1 MELASKQFCDH
12 QKLLL
17 TFLFSKISKIDTLS
31 GALIY
36 SLLAEKNEV
45 SYLIRITSNII
56 FWRALNQRVS
66 LSCVKKSKVCNFQQ
80 SEMERKTY
88 QSPNQENSPNIHHR
102 QTPQRSTAQ
111 IVRVILL
118 GLICCRNQ

>member
-88 QSPNQENSPNIHHR
+88 QSPKPREFPKHPSSPNPSKIH
-102 QTPQRSTAQ
+102 STNRPGYF
-111 IVRVILL
+111 I
-118 GLICCRNQ
+118 G